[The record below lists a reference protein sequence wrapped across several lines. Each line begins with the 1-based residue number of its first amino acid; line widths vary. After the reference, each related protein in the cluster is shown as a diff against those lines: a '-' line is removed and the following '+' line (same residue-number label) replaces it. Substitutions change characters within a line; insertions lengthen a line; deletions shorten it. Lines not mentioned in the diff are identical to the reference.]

1 MLEIIH
7 ELNEA
12 SLKKIVKVIDN
23 GGVIA
28 FPTETVYALAADASN
43 FNAVAKIYKLKNRF
57 ENKPLPILV
66 GDIYQANRVVEFNK
80 QAQELA
86 LRFFPGPLTIVL
98 KSKIRGNLASNINQD
113 IGTIGI
119 RMPNNISAL
128 KILKAVGRPLVGTSA
143 NISNQKSAI
152 NAAEVIQAFSD
163 RIDLLIDQGTT
174 EIGIPSTIIDLS
186 GAQAKLLREGTITRE
201 RIVAILGEEI
211 I

>member
-163 RIDLLIDQGTT
+163 KIDLLIDQGTT

>member
-113 IGTIGI
+113 IGTIGS

-201 RIVAILGEEI
+201 RIVAIRGEEI